1 MKKFDIKK
9 DRTKIDDIL
18 IDATNMQGLTDRH
31 VSHTADVIGKQQV
44 SDSTP
49 TTDTA
54 SQELNMCSLTVIYH
68 EDFEDEIIG
77 ILGREMAVTRYTKVE
92 NVVGARKDTV
102 SAEEVSIG
110 KNHMLIIVGIREDIN
125 SIAAALRMLREI
137 KGHGIRGFITP
148 VDDLV

>member
-9 DRTKIDDIL
+9 EKTNIDDII
-18 IDATNMQGLTDRH
+18 IDATSMQGLADRH
-31 VSHTADVIGKQQV
+31 VLDTQMSEPIPTAAD
-44 SDSTP
+44 
-49 TTDTA
+49 TTA
-54 SQELNMCSLTVIYH
+54 QPLNMCSLTVIYH

-77 ILGREMAVTRYTKVE
+77 ILGREMAVTRYTKVQ
-92 NVVGARKDTV
+92 NVVGARRDTL

-125 SIAAALRMLREI
+125 SIAVALRMLREI